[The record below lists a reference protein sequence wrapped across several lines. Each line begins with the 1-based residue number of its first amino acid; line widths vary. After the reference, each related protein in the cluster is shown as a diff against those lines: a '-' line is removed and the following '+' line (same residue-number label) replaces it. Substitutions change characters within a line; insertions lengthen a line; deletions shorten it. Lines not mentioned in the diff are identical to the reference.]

1 MAFDIDPRLPTST
14 TQSGLFRRAA
24 TDTLPFVL
32 GILPFG
38 IAYAVVGISN
48 GLTPVEVI
56 SMSILVFAGS
66 AQMVAA
72 GIAGDPNAGVAV
84 FLFTTLMLNV
94 RHVLLGAS
102 SAIQAPH
109 RSRVE
114 ILVQS
119 FFLTDEVY
127 AIASARARRHGHQA
141 RYYLTAGFL
150 FYLGW
155 IGATVVGVLSVGL
168 VQDPFALPLDFIMPA
183 TFIVLLVPFVEDQAG
198 KVAALG
204 GGLAAVVGALVLPG
218 HWYIILAGLFGSA
231 LGAWYD
237 ARFSSNAS
245 NAQSTSGAVQ

>member
-1 MAFDIDPRLPTST
+1 MTSDIDPQLPSST
-14 TQSGLFRRAA
+14 TQSGLFRRALA
-24 TDTLPFVL
+24 DTLPFVL

-38 IAYAVVGISN
+38 IAYAIVGISN
-48 GLTPVEVI
+48 GLTPLEVI

-72 GIAGDPNAGVAV
+72 GIAGDPSAGVAV

-102 SAIQAPH
+102 SAIQAPN
-109 RSRVE
+109 RSRLE

-127 AIASARARRHGHQA
+127 AIASARARRHGHRT
-141 RYYLTAGFL
+141 RYYLSAGVF

-155 IGATVVGVLSVGL
+155 IGATVVGVLSVSFI
-168 VQDPFALPLDFIMPA
+168 QDPFALPLDFIMPA
-183 TFIVLLVPFVEDQAG
+183 TFIVLLVPFVEDKAG

-218 HWYIILAGLFGSA
+218 HWYIIIAGLLGSA

-237 ARFSSNAS
+237 ARFAS
-245 NAQSTSGAVQ
+245 RSDSDARTVE

>member
-1 MAFDIDPRLPTST
+1 MKSDIDPQLPRST
-14 TQSGLFRRAA
+14 TQSGLYRRAIS
-24 TDTLPFVL
+24 DTLPFVL

-38 IAYAVVGISN
+38 VAYAVVGISN
-48 GLTPVEVI
+48 GLSPVEVI

-72 GIAGDPNAGVAV
+72 GIAGDPSAGVAV
-84 FLFTTLMLNV
+84 FLFTTLMLNL

-102 SAIQAPH
+102 SAVQAPN

-114 ILVQS
+114 VLVQS

-127 AIASARARRHGHQA
+127 AITSARARRHGYQA
-141 RYYLTAGFL
+141 RYYLTAGVL

-168 VQDPFALPLDFIMPA
+168 VQDPFALPLEFIMPA
-183 TFIVLLVPFVEDQAG
+183 TFIVLLVPFVEDRAG

-204 GGLAAVVGALVLPG
+204 GGIAAVAGALVLPG
-218 HWYIILAGLFGSA
+218 HWYIIIAGLLGSA
-231 LGAWYD
+231 LGAWYEG
-237 ARFSSNAS
+237 RFAND
-245 NAQSTSGAVQ
+245 TKDTTEAVQ